1 MSRILQKRKRTAQRQ
16 SSTASAMARLDFR
29 LPRADK
35 ELLERASILDGIT
48 LSEFVLRTVR
58 QKAKEVIVKESTL
71 GSATKEDVRVMI
83 DVLLDKTP
91 PNKALIDLMRA
102 RAYPGSARLR

>member
-1 MSRILQKRKRTAQRQ
+1 MAKIFRRRKSAARSQSATAP
-16 SSTASAMARLDFR
+16 AMARLDFR

-35 ELLERASILDGIT
+35 ELLERASILDGVT

-58 QKAKEVIVKESTL
+58 QKAKEVIVKESEL
-71 GSATKEDVRVMI
+71 NIATKNDVRVMI

-91 PNKALIDLMRA
+91 PNKALIDLMRT
-102 RAYPGSARLR
+102 RTYPGSAKL